1 MNKSLIGKQD
11 TTLVLNK
18 SKSTLNIT
26 SKILSGKSTLSTKII
41 EDWIKE
47 LWEWADSNDIPDLEW
62 VDDEENDEGGY
73 FQGIPR
79 EKQRLIDLKY
89 LRLFE
94 KNLTDIPFS
103 IGNLTNLNKISLLE
117 NNLTNLPESISHL
130 NNLTDIHLHTNNFQ
144 TIPIQLFSL
153 TKLQHLCI
161 NDNKLTEVP
170 KEIGKLENLEDLYLY
185 KNKLEKLPRE
195 IGKLTTL
202 KTLYLHDNKLLELP
216 DEIINLSNLTTFY
229 FLENDNLKFTKEQRI
244 WIIKLIEQGCEID
257 AHDAILRLLF
267 IIWDWADIMDISSS
281 KIPRTINKLWDLTIL
296 DFHNIG
302 LDEFP
307 KALCGLQ
314 KLTTLILWDNNL
326 RELPEEI
333 INFDQLQKINL
344 RGNPLSLTKSQLD
357 WLDRLREN
365 GCTVYVD
372 EGNHHGLE
380 VVEDIDYGSLME
392 EYRTS
397 SLEVVESFN
406 LESTKK
412 VYKISTDQNKVIEF
426 KDQINAWIDK
436 DTGLMWEVKTKEN
449 SKYLYIWSK
458 EYFEITYYPESLK
471 DSVKDAFSYAKKL
484 NELSYAGYSDWR
496 VPTRKELETLLVRE
510 KNNNSYIKLPLSKN
524 SSSDSWSSTTT
535 EFSKDMVYYV
545 CFNIGDVCGG
555 NKYNISRVRCVR
567 AGQ

>member
-26 SKILSGKSTLSTKII
+26 SKILSGKSTLTTEVI

-47 LWEWADSNDIPDLEW
+47 LWEWADTNDIPDLEW
-62 VDDEENDEGGY
+62 VEDEENDDGGY
-73 FQGIPR
+73 YIGLPR
-79 EKQRLIDLKY
+79 DLDNLLNLEKLNIKENSLDELSTNITH
-89 LRLFE
+89 L
-94 KNLTDIPFS
+94 KNLNSLNLGKNKLTTLSES
-103 IGNLTNLNKISLLE
+103 IVGLDNLT
-117 NNLTNLPESISHL
+117 HL
-130 NNLTDIHLHTNNFQ
+130 HLHTNKFQ
-144 TIPIQLFSL
+144 NIPIEVLSMEQLI
-153 TKLQHLCI
+153 HLCI
-161 NDNKLTEVP
+161 QDNEIKVIS
-170 KEIGKLENLEDLYLY
+170 KEIGKLTNLEELYLH
-185 KNKLEKLPRE
+185 KNNLEELPKE
-195 IGKLTTL
+195 ISKLTNL
-202 KTLYLHDNKLLELP
+202 KTLYLHDNKLLKLP
-216 DEIINLSNLTTFY
+216 DDIVNLSNLTTFY

-326 RELPEEI
+326 RELPDEI
-333 INFDQLQKINL
+333 TNFDQLEKINL
-344 RGNPLSLTKSQLD
+344 RGNPLSLTKDQLD
-357 WLDRLREN
+357 WLDRLRSN
-365 GCTVYVD
+365 GCTVYLD
-372 EGNHHGLE
+372 EGNHYTLE
-380 VVEDIDYGSLME
+380 VVEDIDYGSLMK

-412 VYKISTDQNKVIEF
+412 VNKISTDQNKAIEF
-426 KDQINAWIDK
+426 EDEIEAWIDK

-449 SKYLYIWSK
+449 IEHEYVWS
-458 EYFEITYYPESLK
+458 EEWIGP
-471 DSVKDAFSYAKKL
+471 DSVSDSAEDAFTYAKKL
-484 NELSYAGYSDWR
+484 NELSYAGFNDWR
-496 VPTRKELETLLVRE
+496 IPTKEELETLLTKE
-510 KNNNSYIKLPLSKN
+510 QNDDWYIKVALCKN
-524 SSSDSWSSTTT
+524 SSSYYWSSTTDADGT
-535 EFSKDMVYYV
+535 DGAWYLGFSY
-545 CFNIGDVCGG
+545 GDQGYGYKAG
-555 NKYNISRVRCVR
+555 NDYVRCVR